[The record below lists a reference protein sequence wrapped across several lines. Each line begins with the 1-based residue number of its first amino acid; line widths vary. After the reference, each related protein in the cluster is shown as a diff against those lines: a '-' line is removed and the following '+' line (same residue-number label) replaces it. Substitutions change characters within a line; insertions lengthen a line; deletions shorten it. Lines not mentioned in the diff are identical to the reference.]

1 MCKLVVVVYH
11 EVVVGILHSSL
22 DLASSAACIFQRLF
36 FWIYHLLHKLRFD
49 LAQDKYTSK

>member
-1 MCKLVVVVYH
+1 MRYMCKLVVVVYH

-36 FWIYHLLHKLRFD
+36 FLDIPPFT
-49 LAQDKYTSK
+49 QTPF